1 MAATERGPTESGTE
15 NKRVLI
21 GWWMAEG
28 GIRMRMKIKLEGGRQ
43 ITVEER
49 VKEGR
54 GKNGEV
60 K

>member
-28 GIRMRMKIKLEGGRQ
+28 GIRMRMKIKLERGGQ
-43 ITVEER
+43 ITGDER
-49 VKEGR
+49 VREGR
-54 GKNGEV
+54 GKNG
-60 K
+60 KSG

>member
-28 GIRMRMKIKLEGGRQ
+28 GIKMRMKVKLEWA
-43 ITVEER
+43 
-49 VKEGR
+49 
-54 GKNGEV
+54 GK
-60 K
+60 